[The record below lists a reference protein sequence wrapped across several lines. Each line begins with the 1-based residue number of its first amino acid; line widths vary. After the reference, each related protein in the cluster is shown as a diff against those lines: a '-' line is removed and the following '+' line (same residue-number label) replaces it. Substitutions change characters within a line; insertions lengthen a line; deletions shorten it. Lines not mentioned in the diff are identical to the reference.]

1 MLQHSEDGIRAAT
14 VHTMPAIAEKRHNG
28 VARLLALEM
37 VTKLVLAEQHLT
49 TTADAR

>member
-1 MLQHSEDGIRAAT
+1 
-14 VHTMPAIAEKRHNG
+14 MPTIAEKRHNG